1 MNCKN
6 CGSPLPSEGAICKFC
21 GVAMEK
27 SQLQFQKRMR
37 NNEEQRVTLLS
48 EKYGQINKID
58 YRKTKENKALG
69 FVIIAIILLILI
81 IITILLNI

>member
-1 MNCKN
+1 MKCKN
-6 CGSPLPSEGAICKFC
+6 CGSPLPSEGAVCKFC

-37 NNEEQRVTLLS
+37 NNDEQRVTLLS
-48 EKYGQINKID
+48 EKYGQQNKID
-58 YRKTKENKALG
+58 YRDTKENKALG
-69 FVIIAIILLILI
+69 LIIIAVILVFLI